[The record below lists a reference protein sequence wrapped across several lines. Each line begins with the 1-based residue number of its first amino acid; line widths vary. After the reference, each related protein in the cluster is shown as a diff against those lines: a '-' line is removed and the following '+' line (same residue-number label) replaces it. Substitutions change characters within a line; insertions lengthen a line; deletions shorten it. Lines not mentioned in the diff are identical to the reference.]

1 MCLQVE
7 HADLT
12 GRCVRFL
19 SFCYFAVAVADY
31 YYSRFITGSFRV
43 LAAGTLYDGLRVK
56 VT

>member
-31 YYSRFITGSFRV
+31 YSRFITGSFRV